1 MPISR
6 SRRALWWV
14 IIGVAALLVLKT
26 FVVDIYPVSSS
37 SMEPTLHRGEWVV
50 VAHGGGRPER
60 GEVVVVRH
68 GDDALVKRVCGVGGQ
83 GGERLTVDP
92 SGDIWVNGERPGK
105 GRWRVGGETN
115 TTIDPR
121 VEIFDLD
128 QQDPAEAFEGLGEES
143 PGWRR
148 GPSGELVAGSPA
160 GEEHS
165 SVLQYQR
172 ILRDGYRD
180 LEGRVHDGEVSVPD
194 LAVDM
199 HLQMQGHPS
208 SLIVALTE
216 QGDRF
221 ELRLETADPD
231 GGARM
236 SLVRVTPEAEI
247 RLGGPSDI
255 SLGGSGRETIVHLSN
270 VDNRVE
276 ALVHTEGETVW
287 HKLAH
292 DYDRN
297 SYQPGDEERRGT
309 SLGARMRLTATGHVV
324 VSGLSLARDVQ
335 FRPRG
340 KLGPGGVQVGPGEIF
355 VLGDHSADSRD
366 SRDFGSL
373 PEKAIVGRPLFA
385 IWPPKAM
392 RSLR

>member
-1 MPISR
+1 M
-6 SRRALWWV
+6 V
-14 IIGVAALLVLKT
+14 IGVAALLVLKT

-92 SGDIWVNGERPGK
+92 SGDIWINGERPGK
-105 GRWRVGGETN
+105 GRWRIGNETN

-121 VEIFDLD
+121 VKIFDLGE
-128 QQDPAEAFEGLGEES
+128 QDPAEVFEGLGS
-143 PGWRR
+143 LAPGWRR
-148 GPSGELVAGSPA
+148 RPSGELVAGDLGPA
-160 GEEHS
+160 DVTFS

-180 LEGRVHDGEVSVPD
+180 LAGRVHDGEVSVPD
-194 LAVDM
+194 LAVD
-199 HLQMQGHPS
+199 LQLQELGHPS
-208 SLIVALTE
+208 SLVVSLTE

-221 ELRLETADPD
+221 ELRLESADSN

-247 RLGGPSDI
+247 RLGGPSNI
-255 SLGGSGRETIVHLSN
+255 SLGGSGRETLIHLSN

-276 ALVHTEGETVW
+276 ALVYAEGDTVW
-287 HKLAH
+287 NTMAH

-324 VSGLSLARDVQ
+324 LSELSLARDVQ

-340 KLGPGGVQVGPGEIF
+340 MLGPGGVQVGPGEIF

-385 IWPPKAM
+385 IWPPRAM

>member
-1 MPISR
+1 M
-6 SRRALWWV
+6 V
-14 IIGVAALLVLKT
+14 IAVATLLVLKT

-68 GDDALVKRVCGVGGQ
+68 GDDVLVKRVCGVGGQ

-92 SGDIWVNGERPGK
+92 SGDIWINGERPGK
-105 GRWRVGGETN
+105 GRWRIGLETN

-121 VEIFDLD
+121 VKIFDLGE
-128 QQDPAEAFEGLGEES
+128 QDPAEVFEGLGEES
-143 PGWRR
+143 PGWHR
-148 GPSGELVAGSPA
+148 GLSGELVAGSPA
-160 GEEHS
+160 GEEHP

-194 LAVDM
+194 LAVD
-199 HLQMQGHPS
+199 LQLQELGHPS
-208 SLIVALTE
+208 SLVVSLTE

-221 ELRLETADPD
+221 ELRIESADSN

-247 RLGGPSDI
+247 RLGGPSNI
-255 SLGGSGRETIVHLSN
+255 SLGGSGREAFVHLSN

-276 ALVHTEGETVW
+276 ALVRTEGDSVW
-287 HKLAH
+287 NTLAH

-309 SLGARMRLTATGHVV
+309 SLGARMRLT
-324 VSGLSLARDVQ
+324 
-335 FRPRG
+335 
-340 KLGPGGVQVGPGEIF
+340 
-355 VLGDHSADSRD
+355 
-366 SRDFGSL
+366 
-373 PEKAIVGRPLFA
+373 
-385 IWPPKAM
+385 
-392 RSLR
+392 

>member
-1 MPISR
+1 MSR
-6 SRRALWWV
+6 ARRVLWWV
-14 IIGVAALLVLKT
+14 VIAVATLLVLKT

-68 GDDALVKRVCGVGGQ
+68 GDDVLVKRVCGVGGQ

-92 SGDIWVNGERPGK
+92 SGDIWINGERPGK
-105 GRWRVGGETN
+105 GRWRIGLETN

-121 VEIFDLD
+121 VKIFDLGE
-128 QQDPAEAFEGLGEES
+128 QDPAEVFEGLGEES
-143 PGWRR
+143 PGWHR
-148 GPSGELVAGSPA
+148 GLSGELVAGSPA
-160 GEEHS
+160 GEEHP

-194 LAVDM
+194 LAVD
-199 HLQMQGHPS
+199 LQLQELGHPS
-208 SLIVALTE
+208 SLVVSLTE

-221 ELRLETADPD
+221 ELRIESADSN

-247 RLGGPSDI
+247 RLGGPSNI
-255 SLGGSGRETIVHLSN
+255 SLGGSGREAFVHLSN

-276 ALVHTEGETVW
+276 ALVRTEGDSVW
-287 HKLAH
+287 NTLAH

-324 VSGLSLARDVQ
+324 LSELSLARDVQ

-340 KLGPGGVQVGPGEIF
+340 KLGPGGVRVGPGEIF
-355 VLGDHSADSRD
+355 VLGDHSADSQD

>member
-50 VAHGGGRPER
+50 VAHGGGQPER

-68 GDDALVKRVCGVGGQ
+68 GDDVLVKRVCGVGGQ

-105 GRWRVGGETN
+105 GRWRVGSETN
-115 TTIDPR
+115 TTIYPR

-143 PGWRR
+143 PGWHR
-148 GPSGELVAGSPA
+148 GPNGELVAGSPA

-180 LEGRVHDGEVSVPD
+180 LEGRVHDGEVSVSD
-194 LAVDM
+194 LAVDL
-199 HLQMQGHPS
+199 HLQVLGHPS

-221 ELRLETADPD
+221 ELRLETVDPD

-247 RLGGPSDI
+247 QLGGPSSI
-255 SLGGSGRETIVHLSN
+255 SLGGSGRETLIHLSN

-276 ALVHTEGETVW
+276 ALVRTEGDSVW
-287 HKLAH
+287 NTLAH

-355 VLGDHSADSRD
+355 VLGDNSADSRD

>member
-50 VAHGGGRPER
+50 VAHGGGQPER

-68 GDDALVKRVCGVGGQ
+68 GDDVLVKRVCGVGGQ

-105 GRWRVGGETN
+105 GRWRVGSETN
-115 TTIDPR
+115 TTIYPR

-143 PGWRR
+143 PGWHR
-148 GPSGELVAGSPA
+148 GPNGELVAGSPA

-180 LEGRVHDGEVSVPD
+180 LEGRVHDGEVSVSD
-194 LAVDM
+194 LAVDL
-199 HLQMQGHPS
+199 HLQVLGHPS

-221 ELRLETADPD
+221 ELRLETEDPD

-247 RLGGPSDI
+247 QLGGPSSI
-255 SLGGSGRETIVHLSN
+255 SLGGSGRETLIHLSN

-276 ALVHTEGETVW
+276 ALVRTEGDSVW
-287 HKLAH
+287 NTLAH

-324 VSGLSLARDVQ
+324 VRALSLARDVQ

-355 VLGDHSADSRD
+355 VLGDNSADSRD

>member
-6 SRRALWWV
+6 ARRVLWWV

-26 FVVDIYPVSSS
+26 FVIDIYPVSSS

-68 GDDALVKRVCGVGGQ
+68 GDDVLAKRVCGVGGQ

-105 GRWRVGGETN
+105 GRWRVGGERN

-121 VEIFDLD
+121 VEIFDLGE
-128 QQDPAEAFEGLGEES
+128 QDPTEAFEGLGEEA

-148 GPSGELVAGSPA
+148 VLSGELVVGSPA
-160 GEEHS
+160 GEKHT

-194 LAVDM
+194 LAVDLQ
-199 HLQMQGHPS
+199 LQMLGHPS
-208 SLIVALTE
+208 SLVVAVTE

-221 ELRLETADPD
+221 ELRLETEDPD

-247 RLGGPSDI
+247 WLGGPSKI
-255 SLGGSGRETIVHLSN
+255 SLGGPDRDTTVHLSN

-276 ALVHTEGETVW
+276 ACVSTEGEAVW
-287 HKLAH
+287 HTLDH

-297 SYQPGDEERRGT
+297 TYQPGDEERRGT
-309 SLGARMRLTATGHVV
+309 SLGARLRLTATGHMV

-373 PEKAIVGRPLFA
+373 PENAIVGRPLFA

>member
-1 MPISR
+1 MWS
-6 SRRALWWV
+6 LV
-14 IIGVAALLVLKT
+14 IGVAALLVLKT
-26 FVVDIYPVSSS
+26 FVVDVYPVSSS

-60 GEVVVVRH
+60 GEIVVVRH
-68 GDDALVKRVCGVGGQ
+68 GDDVLVKRVCGIGGQ

-92 SGDIWVNGERPGK
+92 SGDVWVNGERPGQ
-105 GRWRVGGETN
+105 GRWRVGVETQA
-115 TTIDPR
+115 TIDPR
-121 VEIFDLD
+121 VEIFDLGE
-128 QQDPAEAFEGLGEES
+128 QDPAEFFLGLGEKA

-148 GPSGELVAGSPA
+148 GPRGELVAGTPA
-160 GEEHS
+160 GEEEHS

-172 ILRDGYRD
+172 ILRDGYRGLD
-180 LEGRVHDGEVSVPD
+180 GKVHDGEVSVSD
-194 LAVDM
+194 LAVDL
-199 HLQMQGHPS
+199 HLQMLSYPS
-208 SLIVALTE
+208 SLVVALTE

-221 ELRLETADPD
+221 ELRLEMEESG

-247 RLGGPSDI
+247 RLGGHSNI
-255 SLGGSGRETIVHLSN
+255 SLGAPDRETIVHLSN

-276 ALVHTEGETVW
+276 AVVRTEGETVW
-287 HKLAH
+287 HTLAH
-292 DYDRN
+292 EYDRN
-297 SYQPGDEERRGT
+297 NYQVGDEERRGT
-309 SLGARMRLTATGHVV
+309 SLGSRMRLTATGHVV
-324 VSGLSLARDVQ
+324 VSELTLARDVQ

-340 KLGPGGVQVGPGEIF
+340 KLGPGGAQVAPGEIF

-385 IWPPKAM
+385 IWPPRAM

>member
-50 VAHGGGRPER
+50 VAHGGGQPER

-68 GDDALVKRVCGVGGQ
+68 GDDVLVKRVCGVGGQ

-105 GRWRVGGETN
+105 GRWRVGSETN
-115 TTIDPR
+115 TTIYPR

-143 PGWRR
+143 PGWHR
-148 GPSGELVAGSPA
+148 GPNGELVAGSPA

-180 LEGRVHDGEVSVPD
+180 LEGRVHDGEVSVSD
-194 LAVDM
+194 LAVDL
-199 HLQMQGHPS
+199 HLQVLGHPS

-221 ELRLETADPD
+221 ELRLETVDPD

-247 RLGGPSDI
+247 QLGGPSSI
-255 SLGGSGRETIVHLSN
+255 SLGGSGRETLIHLSN

-276 ALVHTEGETVW
+276 ALVRTEGDSVW
-287 HKLAH
+287 NTLAH

-324 VSGLSLARDVQ
+324 VRALSLARDVQ

-355 VLGDHSADSRD
+355 VLGDNSADSRD